1 MNDKSEVEIYWE
13 RIAEK
18 FGDARKYHELNTQQ
32 QQTVIHSINAML
44 AVLHRIV

>member
-13 RIAEK
+13 RVALA
-18 FGDARKYHELNTQQ
+18 FGDERKWHELNSQQ
-32 QQTVIHSINAML
+32 QQAVIHSINAML